1 MAWYTNMFSSSSS
14 SGGSSSIWGDVIKG
28 VIGGIGAAAAS
39 NSADKK
45 DTKDAKQGL
54 EAIDRSGLQQRK
66 TSAFEAELMDYMKQ
80 LDNQRKRVALD
91 TYGQFNT
98 MSRVA
103 PGYKKPVAPVLG
115 PKPVPTT

>member
-1 MAWYTNMFSSSSS
+1 MAWYSNLFSSGSSS
-14 SGGSSSIWGDVIKG
+14 GSSSIWGDVIKG
-28 VIGGIGAAAAS
+28 VIGGIGAAGAS
-39 NSADKK
+39 SSENKK
-45 DTKDAKQGL
+45 DNRDAAQAL
-54 EAIDRSGLQQRK
+54 DAIDRSGLQQRK
-66 TSAFEAELMDYMKQ
+66 TSAFEAELMDYTKQ

-115 PKPVPTT
+115 PKPIPTV

>member
-1 MAWYTNMFSSSSS
+1 MAWYSNLFSSG
-14 SGGSSSIWGDVIKG
+14 SGSSSSIWGDVIKG
-28 VIGGIGAAAAS
+28 VIGGIGAAGAAS
-39 NSADKK
+39 SASKQD
-45 DTKDAKQGL
+45 DKDARQGL

-66 TSAFEAELMDYMKQ
+66 SSAFEAELLDYYKQ

-103 PGYKKPVAPVLG
+103 PGYKKPAAPVLG
-115 PKPVPTT
+115 AKPVPTT